1 MMKHK
6 EQILQNKIQL
16 ILIKKKL
23 TSTLNEYH
31 KENRKHKVIKHEIHK
46 KLIHK
51 SKKLKQI
58 KKNILNLQIN
68 IILYNYNNNS
78 SNNI

>member
-6 EQILQNKIQL
+6 ELILQNKIQL

-23 TSTLNEYH
+23 TSTLNEFH
-31 KENRKHKVIKHEIHK
+31 KENSRHLVIKPIIHR
-46 KLIHK
+46 KLILK
-51 SKKLKQI
+51 SKKLKRI

-78 SNNI
+78 NNNI